1 MKRKPTEIGKIL
13 RKLRVDSGETAGV
26 MAGNLGITPAYL
38 SAIELGKRRMTE
50 EIQTQ
55 IIFMYELSAD
65 DRETITRA
73 SADKP
78 MKLDLLGA
86 TAAQIETARLFAK
99 WFRKLDSETLQQIF
113 FCISTDIT
121 RKQPASDKKF
131 QDRKQ

>member
-1 MKRKPTEIGKIL
+1 MKRQPTEIGKIL
-13 RKLRVDSGETAGV
+13 RKLRADKGETAKD
-26 MAGNLGITPAYL
+26 MAKKLGITASYL

-65 DRETITRA
+65 DRKTITRA

-78 MKLDLLGA
+78 LKLDLLGA
-86 TAAQIETARLFAK
+86 TAAQIEVARLFAK
-99 WFRKLDSETLQQIF
+99 WFRKLDSETLQQIAF
-113 FCISTDIT
+113 FISMDIT
-121 RKQPASDKKF
+121 RKQPASEKKF